1 MHMKFFLQKSSQTV
15 DIMQDVCYYIGR
27 GKVFCSFSV
36 ICRMLSRLPAK
47 NEYTERIN
55 T

>member
-27 GKVFCSFSV
+27 GKVFLQFFCHLQDAVKAS
-36 ICRMLSRLPAK
+36 CK
-47 NEYTERIN
+47 K
-55 T
+55 